1 MARLAKFLIRI
12 SSFISK
18 ELTEI
23 LRQPRLILTLVLG
36 PFLIMFLFGLGY
48 PEQNRTLRT
57 TFVIK
62 DPASLPGEMDVF
74 TDSVSPSIGSQDI
87 ESDEELALA
96 KLALNQTDLVIV
108 VPPDAMETVQS
119 NQQAQFVIYHNEV
132 DPFQIAYIYS
142 VARIYV
148 DDVNRSLL
156 QTITEQGQ
164 QDAGTVQENLE
175 SALAKT
181 QALKQAIPPGDTN
194 TANQVNDLEQDL
206 TTVNEQ
212 LETFRSLGSSVIVN
226 PFEAHTTSLSDIIF
240 TPTEFFAPAVI
251 VLLLQHLS
259 ITFASLS
266 IVRERRSGIIELFR
280 VAPISAFETMI
291 GKFLSYLLFEIL
303 LAAVITLLAVWLLKV
318 PMFGNWTDYAAAVIV
333 LLFTSLGVGFLI
345 SLISQTDTQAVQY
358 SMLLLLASIFFS
370 GFFLDLRLMW
380 EPMKAIAWSLPATYG
395 IRMMQDIMLR
405 GASAPPLIFQGIALI
420 GIGLFL
426 VSWLLLRRRME
437 AQYS

>member
-1 MARLAKFLIRI
+1 MFKFLIRI
-12 SSFISK
+12 SAFISK

-23 LRQPRLILTLVLG
+23 LRQPRLILTLVFG

-48 PEQNRTLRT
+48 PDQNRVLRT
-57 TFVIK
+57 TFVYE
-62 DPASLPGEMDVF
+62 DPDSLQEEKLF
-74 TDSVSPSIGSQDI
+74 TDSVNPSIVDQSVETDK
-87 ESDEELALA
+87 ELALA
-96 KLALNQTDLVIV
+96 RLALNQTDLVIV
-108 VPPDAMETVQS
+108 IPEGAFKTVQN

-132 DPFQIAYIYS
+132 DPFQIAYIQS

-148 DDVNRSLL
+148 DEVNGRLL
-156 QTITEQGQ
+156 QSVTEQGQ
-164 QDAGTVQENLE
+164 EDAGDVQTSLE
-175 SALAKT
+175 SAIEKT
-181 QALKQAIPPGDTN
+181 RALKQTLPSGDT
-194 TANQVNDLEQDL
+194 TAATQVNDLEADL
-206 TTVNEQ
+206 TTAHEQ
-212 LETFRSLGSSVIVN
+212 LSVFRSVGSSVLIN
-226 PFEAHTTSLSDIIF
+226 PFNANTTSLSNIIF

-280 VAPISAFETMI
+280 VAPITAFETLI

-303 LAAVITLLAVWLLKV
+303 LAGVITALAVWVLKV
-318 PMFGNWTDYAAAVIV
+318 PMFGRWEDYALAVVI

-380 EPMKAIAWSLPATYG
+380 EPIKVLAWSLPATYG
-395 IRMMQDIMLR
+395 IQMLQNIMLR
-405 GASAPPLIFQGIALI
+405 GASAPPILIQGLTLI

-426 VSWLLLRRRME
+426 ISWLILRRRME
-437 AQYS
+437 GQYS